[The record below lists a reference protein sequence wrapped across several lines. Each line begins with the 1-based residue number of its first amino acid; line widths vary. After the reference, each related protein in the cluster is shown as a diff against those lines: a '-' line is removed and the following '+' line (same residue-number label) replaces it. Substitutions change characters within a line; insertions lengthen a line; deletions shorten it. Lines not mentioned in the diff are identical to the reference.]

1 MAASIIAFRLTTP
14 APIFGILRACI
25 YFEFTFAIVSL
36 LIEPSIKKKTLHQTR
51 QSGDDGL

>member
-1 MAASIIAFRLTTP
+1 MAASTIAFRLTAP
-14 APIFGILRACI
+14 APIFGIRYACT

-36 LIEPSIKKKTLHQTR
+36 LIEPSIKKNTLQQTR